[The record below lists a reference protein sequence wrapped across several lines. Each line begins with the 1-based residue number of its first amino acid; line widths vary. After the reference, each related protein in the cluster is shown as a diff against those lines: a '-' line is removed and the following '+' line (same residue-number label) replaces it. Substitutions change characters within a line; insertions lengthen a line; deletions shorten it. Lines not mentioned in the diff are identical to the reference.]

1 MTKKLDPAEYNI
13 LDEVLRQNN
22 GAALPREVAFLTILM
37 GAIYADNRERKVEI
51 QEADALI
58 ARVRTLQSIPPDER
72 ERRREEVTPLVKD
85 ERTRADRVKIAC
97 ESILQVQEGAPPS
110 TPRVPGLA
118 ESVFAHA
125 CDVIYTDLE
134 VTDSEVTFIKTC
146 AQNLKV
152 SPERASLILQ
162 AIAAK
167 NRY

>member
-1 MTKKLDPAEYNI
+1 MADRPNASDYDI

-37 GAIYADNRERKVEI
+37 GAIYADNRERKVET

-58 ARVRTLQSIPPDER
+58 SRVRTLQTIPVDDR
-72 ERRREEVTPLVKD
+72 EKRREEVTPLVRD

-97 ESILQVQEGAPPS
+97 ESVLQAQAGSPPT
-110 TPRVPGLA
+110 TPEAPGLA

-134 VTDSEVTFIKTC
+134 VTDSEMNFIKTI
-146 AQNLKV
+146 AKNLRV
-152 SPERASLILQ
+152 SPDRASLILQ